1 MAVIDEIRAREIL
14 DSRGNPAL
22 EVEVVLADGSIGR
35 AAVPSGASTGTH
47 EAVELRD
54 GDAARFGGKGVLAA
68 CRSVEDEI
76 APELEGAHALDQRE
90 IDAALIDL
98 DGTANKS
105 KLGANATLG
114 VSLAV
119 ARAAATSIGLPLYRY
134 LGGTNAFLLPVPLL
148 NVINGGVHS
157 DNELEPQEFM
167 LAPVGAA
174 SFAEGLRWGTEVYHA
189 LHKSLVAK
197 GLASGVGDEGGFAPA
212 ISTSREALDLLVEA
226 IQAAGFEPG
235 PEVAIALD
243 PAASEFFKKDLYQLE
258 GRSRTAADMISFYSS
273 LLDSYPI
280 VSLEDPLAEDDWD
293 GWVAITE
300 ALEDRVQ
307 LVGDDL
313 FVTNPERL
321 ERGVDEGAGTAI
333 LIKVNQIG
341 TLSETLDV
349 VRMAKESSY
358 GVVISHRSG
367 ETEDTTIADLAVA
380 VNAGQIKTGAPARGE
395 RTAKYNQLLR
405 IEEQLGDAAR
415 YAGRLPYGRVAAWA
429 AEAPEEDDEEEEAE
443 P

>member
-76 APELEGAHALDQRE
+76 APELEGADALDQRE

-321 ERGVDEGAGTAI
+321 ERGVDEGAGNAI

>member
-76 APELEGAHALDQRE
+76 APELEGADALDQRE

-189 LHKSLVAK
+189 LHKTLVAK

-321 ERGVDEGAGTAI
+321 ERGVDEGAGNAI